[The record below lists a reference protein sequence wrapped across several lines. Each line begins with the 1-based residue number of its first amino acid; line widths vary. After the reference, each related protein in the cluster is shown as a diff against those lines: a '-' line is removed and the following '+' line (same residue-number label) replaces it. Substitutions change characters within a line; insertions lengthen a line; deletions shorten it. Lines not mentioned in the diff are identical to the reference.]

1 MSQQKQSTGGSMV
14 VKLLAAV
21 LVVGHAPSASAMQS
35 TERDPI
41 SAQRAGGVST
51 FPIAPGIVQLEFG
64 YGFQRDDDQQTSV
77 FVHTMPDVLLI
88 VAVSDRF
95 DLRVWGTGLVYQR
108 EKGSTTSQG
117 SIEGIGDLTIGSI
130 VHLVDQR
137 AWFPSFGLVP
147 SVGLPTGSK
156 ELTAHAVEPGV
167 TLASSWD
174 VSDGFGITWNVGWHS
189 VAAESAD
196 AGRQD
201 AWGTLID
208 FEFGLTERL
217 ELWLEHFVEYSTDPQ
232 TGMGQGGAVG
242 FSYLLADA
250 VNLDASTAFWFSGS
264 VSAFTGTVG
273 ASFRWSLFR

>member
-1 MSQQKQSTGGSMV
+1 MSKKNRSTGCRV
-14 VKLLAAV
+14 AKLLVAM
-21 LVVGHAPSASAMQS
+21 LVAGHGPLAGAMQS
-35 TERDPI
+35 GELDAI
-41 SAQRAGGVST
+41 SAQRPGGDGT
-51 FPIAPGIVQLEFG
+51 FPVAPGIFQLEFG
-64 YGFQRDDDQQTSV
+64 YGFQRDNDQQTSV
-77 FVHTMPDVLLI
+77 FVHTMPDLLLI
-88 VAVSDRF
+88 FGVSNRF
-95 DLRVWGTGLVYQR
+95 DLRIWGTGLVYQR

-137 AWFPSFGLVP
+137 AWFPSIGLVP

-189 VAAESAD
+189 AAAESAD
-196 AGRQD
+196 AERQD
-201 AWGTLID
+201 AWRTLID

-250 VNLDASTAFWFSGS
+250 VNLDASTAFGFSGS
-264 VSAFTGTVG
+264 VSDFTGTVG